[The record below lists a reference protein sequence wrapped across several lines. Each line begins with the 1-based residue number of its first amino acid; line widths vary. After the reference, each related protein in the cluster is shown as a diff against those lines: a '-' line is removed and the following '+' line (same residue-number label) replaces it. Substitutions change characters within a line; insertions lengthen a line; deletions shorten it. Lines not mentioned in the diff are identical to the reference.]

1 MFVALAGSLK
11 RQHASKAAGFAA
23 VAIVAAAFIGWW
35 AGLPLLSSWGLG
47 FAHTRPV
54 TALCLAALGLAL
66 VHPGKNS
73 RFAFA
78 VGLVVAAVATLD
90 LFDFG
95 IDRWL
100 TPWAAVPEYGAASFP
115 MPHATALAL
124 ALAGGSL
131 ALSRFERH
139 RLAATVLAGIAGT
152 IAVLALLG
160 YMVGIVTLNGSA
172 SVNSPA
178 LPTVVGLL
186 CVAGGI
192 IFRIATIPPLSKPR
206 PCCHVLGS
214 L

>member
-1 MFVALAGSLK
+1 MKLFVALAGSLK

-35 AGLPLLSSWGLG
+35 AGLPLLSSWGWGLG
-47 FAHTRPV
+47 FAHTKPV

-78 VGLVVAAVATLD
+78 IGLVVAAVATLD

-95 IDRWL
+95 INRWL
-100 TPWAAVPEYGAASFP
+100 TPWAAVLEYEAASFP

-139 RLAATVLAGIAGT
+139 RLAATVLAGIAGA

-160 YMVGIVTLNGSA
+160 YLSGIVTLNGSE
-172 SVNSPA
+172 
-178 LPTVVGLL
+178 GLS
-186 CVAGGI
+186 
-192 IFRIATIPPLSKPR
+192 R
-206 PCCHVLGS
+206 
-214 L
+214 